1 MLKVNVV
8 VPFHKNVCSQ
18 CHTIPKSKEWA
29 TAPDTGKFYSLFV
42 FLSFR
47 LSLFLYFWDERQR
60 GYAFNKKDLIP
71 LLNASVVIPFH
82 KNVCLLSRS
91 QSNYPAPICFSNLT

>member
-29 TAPDTGKFYSLFV
+29 TAPGTGKLYSLFV

-47 LSLFLYFWDERQR
+47 LSLFLYF
-60 GYAFNKKDLIP
+60 
-71 LLNASVVIPFH
+71 
-82 KNVCLLSRS
+82 
-91 QSNYPAPICFSNLT
+91 